1 MSVDTAVPSK
11 VEAAPA
17 RRRRAYRQDRNGP
30 SFYIGINL
38 LLLIFVVPLL
48 WMVLTSFRTVED
60 SRRIPISIIPDELTL
75 RAYKLMFADEQN
87 PVYPLV
93 DQFAAGGRRARRA
106 WC

>member
-60 SRRIPISIIPDELTL
+60 SRTDPHLDHPG
-75 RAYKLMFADEQN
+75 RAD
-87 PVYPLV
+87 
-93 DQFAAGGRRARRA
+93 AAGVQADVRRRAEPGLSSG
-106 WC
+106 